1 MLDNLDLNGSSWA
14 GLLIC
19 PGNVSFAVT
28 VYFTS
33 MNSEEY
39 SGSFQATGPQSV
51 QGSFTA
57 TRTGDTV
64 TFRGTTGKSEW
75 AQLTCSAGLAAVDQG
90 GRFALGGL
98 VMAAHGKA
106 ASGVLALFTVS
117 IKPYQIPAWDSLQS
131 E

>member
-14 GLLIC
+14 GLLVC

-28 VYFTS
+28 VYFSS
-33 MNSEEY
+33 MNSEGY
-39 SGSFQATGPQSV
+39 SGSFQATGSQSV

-57 TRTGDTV
+57 TRTGNIV
-64 TFRGTTGKSEW
+64 TFQGTSGGSGW
-75 AQLTCSAGLAAVDQG
+75 DQLSCSASLAAVEG

-98 VMAAHGKA
+98 VMTPHGRA